1 MSDEQAM
8 EKMTIIIYP
17 SGKVSI
23 QLPKTH
29 EENVT
34 CLLGVNDA
42 KFQATCQAP
51 HRTVIAY
58 MDHAYINVDS
68 LKWWVCG
75 KDIEIRH
82 QSHPIRMPYT
92 REESLVTAESPL
104 QWMGFGVDDRRM
116 VIFSILC
123 SSPQCGHDCE
133 IHALMLFRWHILSGN
148 KTFLKQNAKI

>member
-1 MSDEQAM
+1 MYPDSEPDRFRLNNLGDSVSRGLGIPYSSILGVTHMSDEQAM

-58 MDHAYINVDS
+58 MDHAYINVDT
-68 LKWWVCG
+68 LK
-75 KDIEIRH
+75 
-82 QSHPIRMPYT
+82 
-92 REESLVTAESPL
+92 
-104 QWMGFGVDDRRM
+104 
-116 VIFSILC
+116 
-123 SSPQCGHDCE
+123 
-133 IHALMLFRWHILSGN
+133 
-148 KTFLKQNAKI
+148 